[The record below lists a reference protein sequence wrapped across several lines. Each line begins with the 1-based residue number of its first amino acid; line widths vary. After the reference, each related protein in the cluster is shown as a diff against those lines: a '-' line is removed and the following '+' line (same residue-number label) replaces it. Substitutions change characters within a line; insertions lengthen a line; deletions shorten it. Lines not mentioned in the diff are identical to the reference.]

1 MVLGR
6 HSASLPSLRYLHD
19 HVDAV
24 GCQMEALPRSLLGCA
39 KVVLEEQSKQAS
51 HHDLTGAVLGEH
63 NTPRSGA
70 GRILQQAGRA
80 LGSVWGGLGRGAAA
94 LGDLFEEEEELGTGY
109 MIA

>member
-51 HHDLTGAVLGEH
+51 HHDLTGA
-63 NTPRSGA
+63 PRSGA